1 MFYSQCLLSR
11 KGPLGAIW
19 VAAYSFKK
27 LKKAQVTQTDIS
39 SSVDK
44 ILQDEWDVVAYRV
57 LAYLLL
63 GVVRIYSKKVEYLF
77 NDCNE
82 VLIKINKFVVSTKKN
97 ADADK
102 LRVPYY
108 SVTLPDRFELDA
120 FDLGILE
127 VEDVSGC
134 NVVSHEDITL
144 KDCAKGN
151 GIGQFYSEMYGY
163 EEFGVCDNISSADFT
178 PIKDVLSSYMLD
190 FDMEF
195 RTSSNGANS
204 EAFMEKLQENRFSQ
218 EECADLETFW
228 EVQEE
233 PPNQVVSYGED
244 QETNREQI
252 KAPDIAP
259 SEDGIQGESSMEK
272 PRDLTL
278 SQEGL
283 NLETVY
289 GTEREPSYYVR
300 SSSEDHQIDR
310 EEIMEPELVQPEN
323 QTCQVIRQDNN
334 LIASEANMEKLL
346 RCTVSQEEYMDLD
359 MFLGAKQSRELVCSS
374 GEENHIDREP
384 IKLPETSS
392 PKSIE
397 HQIIVQEDPDPLSVE
412 YDGTPAAKFPS
423 ALGVTTP
430 KLMVIRTPATKESA
444 RISRKRKCVIDDMT
458 VLPNEVIRR
467 SIHDAGELVSKRRK
481 VPQTALAVWKACQI
495 GILTHDFSEPLLPAG
510 VSQELKSLSCKRKLK
525 IIEPAETVGTPEKLD
540 VLESPSVGRSEQIEI
555 APETPVRCSQSM
567 KSFESPNSPEA
578 HDVDIV
584 RPEPSGRIE
593 EEPCLSR
600 EQADPPESLEE
611 VPFLDRDILGPGPSG
626 RIEKEPSLGREQA
639 DPSGTVEEVPFLGRD
654 QEHDFNLLNEEIALC
669 EGVNPEVDG
678 WSGRTRVVARY
689 LQRHFPNRKKQGEEE
704 VNLLQV
710 SEGRT
715 KRESAR
721 LFYEI
726 LVLKTKGYVDVKQDD
741 AYGDILIWK
750 RPIWD
755 QTWGDDMVNRG
766 ASKTMYLCA

>member
-1 MFYSQCLLSR
+1 
-11 KGPLGAIW
+11 
-19 VAAYSFKK
+19 
-27 LKKAQVTQTDIS
+27 
-39 SSVDK
+39 
-44 ILQDEWDVVAYRV
+44 
-57 LAYLLL
+57 
-63 GVVRIYSKKVEYLF
+63 
-77 NDCNE
+77 
-82 VLIKINKFVVSTKKN
+82 
-97 ADADK
+97 
-102 LRVPYY
+102 
-108 SVTLPDRFELDA
+108 
-120 FDLGILE
+120 
-127 VEDVSGC
+127 
-134 NVVSHEDITL
+134 
-144 KDCAKGN
+144 
-151 GIGQFYSEMYGY
+151 MYGY

-323 QTCQVIRQDNN
+323 QMCQVIRQDNN

-467 SIHDAGELVSKRRK
+467 SIHDAGDLVSKRRK

-495 GILTHDFSEPLLPAG
+495 GILTHDFSEPLLP
-510 VSQELKSLSCKRKLK
+510 ELKSLSCKRKLK